1 MLESNLH
8 FYNQFSTKT
17 TLLIGK
23 EQEWKSRFA
32 LVLQSTNESDIGPID
47 VRNWGN
53 ALWRVG
59 VDRWKVIN
67 GRTFDQWDEL
77 ILRMLQHV
85 IDPIIWKSLIEN
97 IKLT

>member
-53 ALWRVG
+53 AL
-59 VDRWKVIN
+59 
-67 GRTFDQWDEL
+67 
-77 ILRMLQHV
+77 
-85 IDPIIWKSLIEN
+85 
-97 IKLT
+97 